1 MDAKTYFISV
11 LAAVIVLCMPFCNG
25 KPEKVEEP
33 QVVRLVY
40 THWSESVALTNL
52 ARVLLEDYLE
62 YEVIMKLTDVESAY
76 REVYKKEAHLFLDA
90 WLPETHSIYYNQY
103 ADGLT
108 RVGVIYLR
116 ARTGLLVPQYSPFRT
131 IEDLKGYEH
140 ALVGI
145 DSGAGVM
152 HKTRIAL
159 EKYNLDNPL
168 LSLSEEEMTQILSDS
183 VKRRKNVVVTGWDP
197 HWIWSRYE
205 LRFLDDPDNI
215 YGEREQICA
224 IGGGELDQTHPRVVK
239 LLERMQFTETQFN
252 RLIYEVRLAND
263 PLQGA
268 RNWINKNTYTVN
280 HWTRGLRPERKKIM

>member
-1 MDAKTYFISV
+1 MNIKSYFISILLMV
-11 LAAVIVLCMPFCNG
+11 AVGFFPFCSG
-25 KPEKVEEP
+25 TPEAEDKPGD
-33 QVVRLVY
+33 VRLVY
-40 THWSESVALTNL
+40 TDWSESVALTNL
-52 ARVLLEDYLE
+52 ARVLLEDHLE

-76 REVYKKEAHLFLDA
+76 REVYTKEFHLFLDA

-103 ADGLT
+103 AEGLT
-108 RVGVIYLR
+108 QLAVIYPR
-116 ARTGLLVPQYSPFRT
+116 ARTGLLVPQYSPFTT
-131 IEDLKGYEH
+131 IEDLKAYEYP
-140 ALVGI
+140 LVGI

-159 EKYNLDNPL
+159 EKYNLKNPL

-197 HWIWSRYE
+197 HWILSRYA

-215 YGEREQICA
+215 YGESEQICA
-224 IGGGELDQTHPRVVK
+224 IGTIELDQTHPRVVK

-252 RLIYEVRLAND
+252 RLIYEVRMAND

-268 RNWINKNTYTVN
+268 KNWINKNTYTVN